1 MLNKIGTAIGG
12 FCAAFIIVGG
22 AMLIGEEIFLKSA
35 TIASLLHQSKESKKM
50 KKKEG

>member
-1 MLNKIGTAIGG
+1 MLNKIGVAIGS
-12 FCAAFIIVGG
+12 FCGAFIIVGG

-35 TIASLLHQSKESKKM
+35 TIASLVLRSKESKKM

>member
-35 TIASLLHQSKESKKM
+35 AIAGLALQSRESKKM